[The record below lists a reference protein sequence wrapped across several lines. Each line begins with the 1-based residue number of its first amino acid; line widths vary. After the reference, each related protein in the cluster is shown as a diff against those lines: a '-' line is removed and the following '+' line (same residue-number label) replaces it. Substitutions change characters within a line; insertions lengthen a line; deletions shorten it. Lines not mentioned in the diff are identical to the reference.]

1 VALVHV
7 LFAPLGNS
15 LRVGSRS
22 SWVSADEA
30 GRVGCRLLP
39 LGTVAWVFLRLFIHS
54 PGLQCSPSR
63 LCSTTDCRFRFLFC
77 SAATAIPG
85 ARSLR
90 LS

>member
-39 LGTVAWVFLRLFIHS
+39 LELLIHS
-54 PGLQCSPSR
+54 FTWASVLAVSSVLDHGLQISFS
-63 LCSTTDCRFRFLFC
+63 FFFC
-77 SAATAIPG
+77 SAANAIPG